1 MYCPKCG
8 DKIEPNE
15 KFCNKCGYLLVNEKN
30 DIKVLTSN
38 KVPIYIVGSLLI
50 ICILFLVLII
60 IKNPNSAFRFFQN
73 GDTSYTS
80 SSKKGKYSTVII
92 TDNVYTGMKIEN
104 SKDAYNLIAKDS
116 TDQKSKCPKEILEVE
131 QQIIKYYKISA
142 VNLCEMDVDFA
153 KEVSNVFKVV
163 YEEFPTIKGSI
174 TNLSLINS
182 NKVENSGII
191 AQFMP
196 VFQFATSD
204 DVTTYPWVIKTQIQ
218 LVSQFFLNEERLKS
232 NTKRSSDA
240 GWFPKNSNELSPVA
254 HELGHY
260 ISFLT
265 MIKHHNTK
273 SILMINENNANNLYT
288 IIDDFSKGE
297 YSLSLLTEAYN
308 NYKRD
313 VGTNLTLDE
322 WRGEISE
329 YALAKD
335 EEGKYI
341 YDETIAEAFHD
352 VYLNRD
358 NANVASRYIVNVLK
372 EKLGVKV

>member
-8 DKIEPNE
+8 DKIEANE

-30 DIKVLTSN
+30 DIKILTSN
-38 KVPIYIVGSLLI
+38 KVPIYIIGALLI

-60 IKNPNSAFRFFQN
+60 VKNPNSAFQFFQN
-73 GDTSYTS
+73 GDKSYTS
-80 SSKKGKYSTVII
+80 SSKRSKYSTVII
-92 TDNVYTGMKIEN
+92 TDNVYSGMKIEN
-104 SKDAYNLIAKDS
+104 SKDAYNLISKDS

-131 QQIIKYYKISA
+131 QQIIKDYNISA

-182 NKVENSGII
+182 NKVDNSGTI

-204 DVTTYPWVIKTQIQ
+204 DVSTYPWVIKTQIQ

-232 NTKRSSDA
+232 TTKSSSDA

-273 SILMINENNANNLYT
+273 SILMINENNAINLYT
-288 IIDDFSKGE
+288 IINDFGKGE
-297 YSLSLLTEAYN
+297 YSLLLITEAYN

-313 VGTNLTLDE
+313 VGTSLTLDE
-322 WRGEISE
+322 WRGEISG
-329 YALAKD
+329 YALAKN

-352 VYLNRD
+352 VYLNKD
-358 NANVASRYIVNVLK
+358 KANVASRYIVNVLK
-372 EKLGVKV
+372 EKLGVNV

>member
-15 KFCNKCGYLLVNEKN
+15 KFCNKCGYLLINEKN

-92 TDNVYTGMKIEN
+92 TDNVYTGMKIDN
-104 SKDAYNLIAKDS
+104 SKDAYNLISKDS

-131 QQIIKYYKISA
+131 QQIIKDYKISA

-204 DVTTYPWVIKTQIQ
+204 DVSTYPWVIKTQIQ
-218 LVSQFFLNEERLKS
+218 LVSQYFLNEERLKS
-232 NTKRSSDA
+232 STKSSSDA

-313 VGTNLTLDE
+313 VGTSLTFDE

-352 VYLNRD
+352 VYLNKD
-358 NANVASRYIVNVLK
+358 NANVASSYIVNVLK